1 MTTPSA
7 LPQPLPPAATL
18 RQRTRLRRA
27 LVGGLLAVA
36 AWLPGCGAG
45 ADQTLI
51 RLGHTLDPTHPVHLG
66 MVDMA
71 ERLAAKSG
79 GRARIEIFP
88 GGQLGTERELLELL
102 QIGSLGMTKVSSSVL
117 EQFVPAFRV
126 FGLPYLFR
134 DDVHRYAVLEG
145 PVGQQLLLAP
155 EAVWL
160 RGLTYYDAGTRSFY
174 TTGRPIEHPRD
185 LAGLKIRTQESASA
199 IRMVNLLGAA
209 ATPIAFGELYTAL
222 QQGVVDGAEN
232 NPPSYHTSRHY
243 EVARA
248 YSLDEH
254 TAVPD
259 VLLVSTVV
267 WNALDGP
274 TRQWLTEAAVESH
287 EVQKRLWQEATDR
300 ALAEMTAA
308 GVRIV
313 RPDKAPFRERVAPM
327 FDEFRRDPVVGPL
340 VDAIEA
346 TR

>member
-1 MTTPSA
+1 MVS
-7 LPQPLPPAATL
+7 
-18 RQRTRLRRA
+18 
-27 LVGGLLAVA
+27 AVA
-36 AWLPGCGAG
+36 CGTG
-45 ADQTLI
+45 HDETLI

-71 ERLAAKSG
+71 ERLEAKSG

-88 GGQLGTERELLELL
+88 GAQLGTERELLELL

-134 DDVHRYAVLEG
+134 DDAHRFTVLEG
-145 PVGQQLLLAP
+145 PVGRQLLLATGS
-155 EAVWL
+155 VWL

-174 TTGRPIEHPRD
+174 TTGRAIEHPRD
-185 LAGLKIRTQESASA
+185 LRGLKIRTQESATA
-199 IRMVNLLGAA
+199 IRIINLLGGA

-243 EVARA
+243 EVARF

-259 VLLVSTVV
+259 VLLISSTV
-267 WNALDGP
+267 WEDLDP
-274 TRQWLTEAAVESH
+274 QIQQWLQQAADESH
-287 EVQKRLWQEATDR
+287 EVQKRLWQEATER
-300 ALAEMTAA
+300 ALAEMRAA
-308 GVRIV
+308 GVSV
-313 RPDKAPFRERVAPM
+313 VHPDKRPFREGVAPM
-327 FDEFRRDPVVGPL
+327 YDEFRRDPVVAPRTSRTQPS
-340 VDAIEA
+340 APA
-346 TR
+346 TSG

>member
-1 MTTPSA
+1 MPTPRSLRSPRLRLTAA
-7 LPQPLPPAATL
+7 LILAAT
-18 RQRTRLRRA
+18 T
-27 LVGGLLAVA
+27 AVA
-36 AWLPGCGAG
+36 CGRGPDA
-45 ADQTLI
+45 TVI
-51 RLGHTLDPTHPVHLG
+51 RLGHMLDPTHPVHLG

-79 GRARIEIFP
+79 GRARVEIFP

-134 DDVHRYAVLEG
+134 DDAHRFAVLEG

-155 EAVWL
+155 ESVWL

-174 TTGRPIEHPRD
+174 TTRRAIEHPRD
-185 LAGLKIRTQESASA
+185 LSGLKIRTQESASA
-199 IRMVNLLGAA
+199 IRMINLLGAA
-209 ATPIAFGELYTAL
+209 ATPISFGELYTAL

-243 EVARA
+243 EVARFYA
-248 YSLDEH
+248 LDEH

-267 WNALDGP
+267 WKALDAQ
-274 TRQWLTEAAVESH
+274 TQRWLTESAVESH
-287 EVQKRLWQEATDR
+287 ELQQRLWQEATSR
-300 ALAEMTAA
+300 AIAEMEAA

-313 RPDKAPFRERVAPM
+313 RPDQAPFREAVAPM

-340 VDAIEA
+340 VDAIEK

>member
-1 MTTPSA
+1 VSA
-7 LPQPLPPAATL
+7 TARPLAAAIALTATL
-18 RQRTRLRRA
+18 SGA
-27 LVGGLLAVA
+27 
-36 AWLPGCGAG
+36 GCGTG
-45 ADQTLI
+45 PDQTLI
-51 RLGHTLDPTHPVHLG
+51 RLGHGLDPSHPVHLG

-88 GGQLGTERELLELL
+88 GGQLGSERELLELL

-134 DDVHRYAVLEG
+134 DDAHRYAVLEG
-145 PVGQQLLLAP
+145 PIGRQLLLATEP
-155 EAVWL
+155 VWL

-174 TTGRPIEHPRD
+174 TTGRPIAHPRD
-185 LAGLKIRTQESASA
+185 LRGLKIRTQESATA
-199 IRMVNLLGAA
+199 IRMVNVLGGA

-243 EVARA
+243 EVARY

-259 VLLVSTVV
+259 VLLVSSTV
-267 WNALDGP
+267 WASLDEQ
-274 TRQWLTEAAVESH
+274 TRQWLQEAADESH
-287 EVQKRLWQEATDR
+287 EVQKRLWREATER
-300 ALAEMTAA
+300 ALAEVRAA
-308 GVRIV
+308 GVTV
-313 RPDKAPFRERVAPM
+313 LNPDKRPFREGVAPM
-327 FDEFRRDPVVGPL
+327 YDEFRRDPVVAPI
-340 VDAIEA
+340 VDAIDR
-346 TR
+346 TP